1 MKKPGQRFAIVKF
14 ACDRPHTNRVG
25 KSLLQDVSVCFDAS
39 VCLIV
44 VGKVCVA
51 GGRLLV
57 VMAVAVIL

>member
-14 ACDRPHTNRVG
+14 ACDRIPTGFG